1 MGLSNIQT
9 ILVHTAENYGMKII
23 TIVLVFIFSRLILRK
38 TVQQIVK
45 FSNGDAESKRT
56 TAQKRAKTLAHL
68 IDTTGGI
75 IILIVILLMILND
88 LFGIDIKPLL
98 AGVGIIGLAIGF
110 GAQSLVKDFMSG
122 LFILIEGQYNI
133 GDRIKIGAFEGTVSK
148 ITIRSTILKD
158 DEENIYYIP
167 NGSIANVINLSQGKH

>member
-1 MGLSNIQT
+1 MDLNNIQT
-9 ILVHTAENYGMKII
+9 IFFRGTEAYGMKII
-23 TIVLVFIFSRLILRK
+23 TIVLVFLFSRLILEK
-38 TVQQIVK
+38 TVGQIVK
-45 FSNGDAESKRT
+45 FSNSDDESKKT

-68 IDTTGGI
+68 IDTTGGAVI
-75 IILIVILLMILND
+75 SIVILLMVLND
-88 LFGIDIKPLL
+88 LFNIDTKPLL

-133 GDRIKIGAFEGTVSK
+133 GDRVKLGTFEGTVSK

-158 DEENIYYIP
+158 DDENVYYIP